1 MAGLPPATRKNKEYP
16 EMGQSRSCRSQHGLA
31 SVPKTVEGGIEMKI
45 NVINVNKHGKPF
57 DIRGYTVDRAPET
70 EAFYNLI
77 AAHELKTQRKTAD
90 QEAAS

>member
-1 MAGLPPATRKNKEYP
+1 
-16 EMGQSRSCRSQHGLA
+16 
-31 SVPKTVEGGIEMKI
+31 MKI